1 MVLALIDGISLQL
14 TFDRSL
20 MTFAKAE
27 RLCEKILFQHI
38 AK

>member
-1 MVLALIDGISLQL
+1 MVLALIDGMSLQL
-14 TFDRSL
+14 TFDKSL
-20 MTFAKAE
+20 MTLTKAE